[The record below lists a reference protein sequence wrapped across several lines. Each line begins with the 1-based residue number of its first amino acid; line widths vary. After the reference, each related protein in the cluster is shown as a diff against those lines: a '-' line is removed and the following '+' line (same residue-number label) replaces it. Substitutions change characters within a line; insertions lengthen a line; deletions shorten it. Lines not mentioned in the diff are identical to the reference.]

1 MNSRPDHAELDNHVR
16 TNKWHGLGLQ
26 LGLDNDELDGF
37 RSECLGDIA
46 ACRKKMF
53 ALWLK
58 QTEPKPTRQ
67 KLLVALRTRAVAEM
81 YIAQQYELHI
91 RQQLS
96 QKAPPDIPGIR
107 IKIVNHYSQSRTHN
121 FVTVILTAVLQ
132 HVPERLC

>member
-1 MNSRPDHAELDNHVR
+1 M
-16 TNKWHGLGLQ
+16 
-26 LGLDNDELDGF
+26 DGF

-67 KLLVALRTRAVAEM
+67 KLLVALRTKAVAEM
-81 YIAQQYELHI
+81 YMAQQYESHI

-96 QKAPPDIPGIR
+96 QKAPPDIPCMR
-107 IKIVNHYSQSRTHN
+107 IKIVNCYHHACT
-121 FVTVILTAVLQ
+121 IL
-132 HVPERLC
+132 